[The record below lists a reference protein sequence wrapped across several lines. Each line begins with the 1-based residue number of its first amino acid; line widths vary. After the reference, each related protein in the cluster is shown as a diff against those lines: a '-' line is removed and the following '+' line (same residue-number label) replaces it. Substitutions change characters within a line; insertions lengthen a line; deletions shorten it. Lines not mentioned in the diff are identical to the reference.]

1 MMTPEAP
8 SQNAVKARGLLLGV
22 AVGDALGAAFEGQL
36 RVDAEHL
43 AEYERGTAQLHYTDD
58 TALTLVLARHLT
70 KRRGLLPVDEDVLAS
85 ELAREYQREPGRGY
99 GRGLRETFE
108 RILTGQSWEQAAKAS
123 FAGQGSYGNGAA
135 MRVAPIAL
143 VAASP
148 AHAAGLARRSA
159 AVTHIHPD
167 GQHGTV
173 LQACAALLALNSDPR
188 KPLDRYAFL
197 SHLARALECADWRSR
212 LGAVYDLLG
221 DTAPAAAAEHLGN
234 DARARTSV
242 PLALLAFLQHP
253 DHPAEA
259 IRYAVLAGGDT
270 DTTAAMA
277 AALSAGRTGVHALP
291 TEWIDRLEDASEI
304 GELADVLAARM
315 PLSQ

>member
-8 SQNAVKARGLLLGV
+8 SQNAAKARGLLLGV

-36 RVDAEHL
+36 SVDAEHL
-43 AEYERGTAQLHYTDD
+43 AQHERGTTQLHYTDD

-70 KRRGLLPVDEDVLAS
+70 ERRGLLPVDEDVLAT
-85 ELAREYQREPGRGY
+85 EMAREYQREPGRGY
-99 GRGLRETFE
+99 GPGVRETFE
-108 RILTGQSWEQAAKAS
+108 RILTGVPWQEAAAAS

-135 MRVAPIAL
+135 MRAAPIAL

-148 AHAAGLARRSA
+148 AHAAELARRSA
-159 AVTHIHPD
+159 GVTHAHPE
-167 GQHGTV
+167 GQHGAA

-188 KPLDRYAFL
+188 KPLDRHTFL
-197 SHLARALECADWRSR
+197 AHLARAIEHADWRAQLDTVGS
-212 LGAVYDLLG
+212 LL
-221 DTAPAAAAEHLGN
+221 DDAAPAAAAEHLGN

-270 DTTAAMA
+270 DTTASMA

-291 TEWIDRLEDASEI
+291 AEWIDRLEDATEI
-304 GELADVLAARM
+304 SELADVLAARM
-315 PLSQ
+315 PPSQ